1 MRPNNCL
8 LIARVRLC
16 ILLCLLINL
25 VCDTLHLLTKS
36 NDLKMGIYVGEIL
49 ISIAFKLVGH
59 PSTIFV
65 ITSLTF
71 PDSYPPAT
79 PAH

>member
-1 MRPNNCL
+1 M
-8 LIARVRLC
+8 
-16 ILLCLLINL
+16 
-25 VCDTLHLLTKS
+25 LHLLTKS

-49 ISIAFKLVGH
+49 INIAFKLVGY
-59 PSTIFV
+59 PPTIFV

-71 PDSYPPAT
+71 SDSYPPAT